1 MEIILQII
9 LCLFCLF
16 LILVIIGAGNWIA
29 NIREDLANIGIEYR
43 EKHRYMILTERFEI
57 PDELFQRELSRRL
70 EQEKAKR
77 N

>member
-1 MEIILQII
+1 MLIILQIM

-16 LILVIIGAGNWIA
+16 LLLIVIGAGTLLA
-29 NIREDLANIGIEYR
+29 KMREDLEKIGIEYQ
-43 EKHRYMILTERFEI
+43 EKHRHMVLTDRFKI
-57 PDELFQRELSRRL
+57 PDELFQRELNKRI